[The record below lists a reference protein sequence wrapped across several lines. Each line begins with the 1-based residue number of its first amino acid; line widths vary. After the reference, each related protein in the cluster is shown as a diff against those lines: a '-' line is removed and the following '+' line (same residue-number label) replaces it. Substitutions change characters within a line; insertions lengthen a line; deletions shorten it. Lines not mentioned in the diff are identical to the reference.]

1 MRYLGI
7 DHGNAR
13 IGIAI
18 SDPSL
23 TLARPLRVVKHVSR
37 LEDAKTISLIAA
49 EEACSAIIVG
59 LPLDADGSIG
69 PRARSV
75 NRFIEELR
83 NQTDCE
89 VISWDES
96 NSTKLATELSI
107 RRGESKKQRQ
117 TAMDDQA
124 AAIILQDYLD
134 NHQLINE
141 KEKREEIE

>member
-1 MRYLGI
+1 MKYLGI

-18 SDPSL
+18 SDLSL
-23 TLARPLRVVKHVSR
+23 TLARPLRIVMHMSR
-37 LEDAKTISLIAA
+37 PEDAKMISKIAA
-49 EEACSAIIVG
+49 EEDCAVIIVG

-83 NQTDCE
+83 TQTERE

-96 NSTKLATELSI
+96 NSTKTATKISI
-107 RRGESKKQRQ
+107 QRGEGKKQRQ
-117 TAMDDQA
+117 TAMDDQV

-134 NHQLINE
+134 NHPLSSE
-141 KEKREEIE
+141 KENSEKY

>member
-1 MRYLGI
+1 MKYLGI

-13 IGIAI
+13 IGVAI
-18 SDPSL
+18 SDLSQ
-23 TLARPLRVVKHVSR
+23 TLVRPLRIVKHVSR
-37 LEDAKTISLIAA
+37 LEDAKNISQIAA
-49 EEACSAIIVG
+49 EEKCSAIIVG

-83 NQTDCE
+83 NQTECE
-89 VISWDES
+89 VIAWDES
-96 NSTKLATELSI
+96 NSTKTATEASI
-107 RRGESKKQRQ
+107 LRGESKKQRQ

-134 NHQLINE
+134 NHQE
-141 KEKREEIE
+141 RAE

>member
-1 MRYLGI
+1 MKYLGI

-18 SDPSL
+18 SDLSL
-23 TLARPLRVVKHVSR
+23 TLARPLRIVKHASR
-37 LEDAKTISLIAA
+37 LEDAKSISAIAA
-49 EEACSAIIVG
+49 EEDCSAIIVG

-83 NQTDCE
+83 LQTECE
-89 VISWDES
+89 VIGWDES
-96 NSTKLATELSI
+96 NSTKKATETSI
-107 RRGESKKQRQ
+107 LRGEGKKQRQ

-134 NHQLINE
+134 NHQLSGE
-141 KEKREEIE
+141 RGKSEEN

>member
-1 MRYLGI
+1 MKYLGI

-13 IGIAI
+13 IGVAI
-18 SDPSL
+18 SDLSL
-23 TLARPLRVVKHVSR
+23 TLARPLRIVKHMSR
-37 LEDAKTISLIAA
+37 QEDAKTISAIAS
-49 EEACSAIIVG
+49 EEFCSAIIVG

-83 NQTDCE
+83 SQTDCE
-89 VISWDES
+89 VIAWDES
-96 NSTKLATELSI
+96 NSTNNATEASI
-107 RRGESKKQRQ
+107 LRGESRKQRL

-134 NHQLINE
+134 NHQE
-141 KEKREEIE
+141 RAE